1 MQGHGA
7 WLAEWLRTE
16 LTTPFIVATSVCH
29 LALQPINS
37 KKDPGI
43 ADLSLQAGELNS
55 LSLSHRNP
63 SYFSVFNPL
72 LIPEAFY
79 QVICCQTVA
88 PLAAAKQ
95 TGICSLGLYP
105 TLDLSQMSFPQR
117 LSFSWCIRV
126 LNDYM
131 KLNGNWHAWEKMVL
145 SNAETLH
152 PSITASFSVS
162 LLVFHK
168 FQAAWYKCDHQRVF
182 VH

>member
-1 MQGHGA
+1 MSCEGGTDYAMSQFRYSLIKQHARSWSMTGRVIENRVNHSFHCGHFCLSSGTA
-7 WLAEWLRTE
+7 AYKLKERSWHCRLIPAGRGTE
-16 LTTPFIVATSVCH
+16 F
-29 LALQPINS
+29 
-37 KKDPGI
+37 
-43 ADLSLQAGELNS
+43 S

-117 LSFSWCIRV
+117 LSFS
-126 LNDYM
+126 
-131 KLNGNWHAWEKMVL
+131 
-145 SNAETLH
+145 
-152 PSITASFSVS
+152 
-162 LLVFHK
+162 
-168 FQAAWYKCDHQRVF
+168 
-182 VH
+182 